1 MLKAEVMSACLS
13 RRLFFEA
20 EWQVVKV
27 GEIFELQHQLVMEF
41 DSLRPP
47 NVVCLLISYRVQCL
61 VQKIFESTKI
71 I

>member
-27 GEIFELQHQLVMEF
+27 GEIFELQHQLVTEF
-41 DSLRPP
+41 DSLCPP
-47 NVVCLLISYRVQCL
+47 NVVGL
-61 VQKIFESTKI
+61 
-71 I
+71 